1 MVNAMAS
8 NSRRAFDDNAK
19 DIERLLEIHTEYG
32 GDGPG
37 RRHRLEVLNKSA
49 VVLITAI
56 WEAYC
61 EDITAEALTHIVKHA
76 TDHTGL
82 PVELQKKIAK
92 DLKAKPHELAVWDLA
107 GDGWKSAVSKRLG
120 ELTAER
126 NRRLNSP
133 KSAAID
139 TLLLDGIGLSTASHA
154 WHWKGMSVEQ
164 AKKKLDHYIELR
176 GAIAHRGASA
186 SSCKKAHVEDFFE
199 HVKVLVAKTGG
210 KVNTFAKQAS
220 GKPLW

>member
-1 MVNAMAS
+1 MVTAMAS

-19 DIERLLEIHTEYG
+19 DIQRLLEIHTEYG

-61 EDITAEALTHIVKHA
+61 EDITAEAL
-76 TDHTGL
+76 
-82 PVELQKKIAK
+82 KIAK
-92 DLKAKPHELAVWDLA
+92 DLKAKSHELAVWDLA
-107 GDGWKSAVSKRLG
+107 GDGWKSVVSKRLG
-120 ELTAER
+120 DLTAER
-126 NRRLNSP
+126 NRWLNSP

-139 TLLLDGIGLSTASHA
+139 TLLLDGIGLSNASHA

-210 KVNTFAKQAS
+210 KVNTFVKQAS
-220 GKPLW
+220 GKPLWSYAT